1 MLETFI
7 SRVWA
12 LPETGRQFLVCR
24 VGRDDKGRWAGASA
38 HITVEVVLYPGV
50 DDGEVETMSALEELG
65 TALLPGA

>member
-1 MLETFI
+1 M
-7 SRVWA
+7 
-12 LPETGRQFLVCR
+12 CR